1 MNYELSSYFLDI
13 LMQLIRI
20 QNEQLLNIIS
30 EDENIKLDCI
40 KHLMISPY
48 EIKNL
53 INKI

>member
-1 MNYELSSYFLDI
+1 MNHILSLYFLDI

-30 EDENIKLDCI
+30 EDENIKIDSI

-48 EIKNL
+48 EIKKL
-53 INKI
+53 INKA